1 MNFLQLQY
9 FRTVAE
15 MEHISNAAAALYI
28 SQPALSK
35 TIRTL
40 EHEIGYPLFDREGTR
55 IHLNENGR
63 ILYRYAVEALTA
75 MDKAAAQI
83 ADRNDGNHRVTM
95 SVAAATHFLPEM
107 IMGIREAFPEV
118 QFCIKQEDY
127 REPQHTCDL
136 YLHSAVAPVQSENEM
151 TLLSEVC
158 LLGLS
163 TEHPLAGMDHIA
175 PAMLREETFLTMPS
189 QLPLYHIT
197 QDMCEAAGFAPNTMQ
212 FDNRETIFDLINA
225 NMGVSIV
232 PERTWAPYIH
242 RRKIVVRPLT
252 VSYYRHIVLYWP
264 KERYLSED
272 GRRVVTYLREYFQ
285 SLQVR

>member
-1 MNFLQLQY
+1 MNLLQLQY

-15 MEHISNAAAALYI
+15 TEHISHAAAALFI

-40 EHEIGYPLFDREGTR
+40 EREIGYPLFDREGTR
-55 IHLNENGR
+55 IRLNENGR
-63 ILYRYAVEALTA
+63 ILYRYAAQALTA
-75 MDKAAAQI
+75 MDNAAAQI
-83 ADRNDGNHRVTM
+83 ADINHGNHTVTL
-95 SVAAATHFLPEM
+95 SVTAATHFLPEM

-118 QFCIKQEDY
+118 QLHIRQEDY

-136 YLHSAVAPVQSENEM
+136 YLHSAVAPVQSENEI

-163 TEHPLAGMDHIA
+163 TDHPLAGMERIA
-175 PAMLREETFLTMPS
+175 PAALREETFLTMPS
-189 QLPLYHIT
+189 QLPLYRIT
-197 QDMCEAAGFAPNTMQ
+197 RDLCEAEGFTPNTMQ

-225 NMGVSIV
+225 NMGVSII

-242 RRKIVVRPLT
+242 RRKVIVRPLT
-252 VSYYRHIVLYWP
+252 VSYERHIVLYRP
-264 KERYLSED
+264 KEHYLSED
-272 GRRVVTYLREYFQ
+272 CRRVVTYLREYFE
-285 SLQVR
+285 SLKVR